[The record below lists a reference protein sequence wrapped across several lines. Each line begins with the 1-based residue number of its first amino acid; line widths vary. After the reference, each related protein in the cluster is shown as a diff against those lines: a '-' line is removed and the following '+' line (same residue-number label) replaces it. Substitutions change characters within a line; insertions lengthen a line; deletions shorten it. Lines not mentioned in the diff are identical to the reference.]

1 MDSLDTFSRFSG
13 LLGAE
18 MKSNLFICNV
28 MILSFF
34 VLVGCQSGYQ
44 TTKNKNAQKT
54 QVSTQSSN
62 QKPSKPPVT
71 GQAYTVRSGDTLFG
85 IAFRAGL
92 NYRDVASWNGID
104 EPYTIRIGQTL
115 RLSPPSSTVGK
126 SNASK
131 PTQKTSSAPI
141 SNTVV
146 SANTTTTSKPVE
158 PVLSNINWK
167 WPARGEIIGR
177 FVVDDKT
184 QQGINIAGKMG
195 QPINAAA
202 DGVVVYSGT
211 GLIGYGELL
220 IVKHNNEWISAYAHN
235 SKRLVAEGVK
245 VKAGQQIAEMGDTG
259 SVSTMLHFEIRRNGK
274 PVDPLLYLPT
284 R

>member
-18 MKSNLFICNV
+18 MKSTQFFYKA
-28 MILSFF
+28 MIVSVF
-34 VLVGCQSGYQ
+34 VLAGCQSGYQ

-54 QVSTQSSN
+54 TAAAVSSN
-62 QKPSKPPVT
+62 QKSEKPPVT

-92 NYRDVASWNGID
+92 NYRDVAAWNGID

-115 RLSPPSSTVGK
+115 RLSPPSSATVK
-126 SNASK
+126 SSASK
-131 PTQKTSSAPI
+131 PTQKNNSATI
-141 SNTVV
+141 GSAAV
-146 SANTTTTSKPVE
+146 SPSTTSVSKPAE
-158 PVLSNINWK
+158 PMLSNINWK

-184 QQGINIAGKMG
+184 QQGINISGKTG

-274 PVDPLLYLPT
+274 PVDPLLYLPE

>member
-1 MDSLDTFSRFSG
+1 M
-13 LLGAE
+13 
-18 MKSNLFICNV
+18 V
-28 MILSFF
+28 LS
-34 VLVGCQSGYQ
+34 GCQSGYQ

-54 QVSTQSSN
+54 TTVAGSSN
-62 QKPSKPPVT
+62 QKSDKPPVT

-92 NYRDVASWNGID
+92 NYRDVAAWNGID
-104 EPYTIRIGQTL
+104 EPYTIRVGQTI
-115 RLSPPSSTVGK
+115 RLSPRSSAAVK

-131 PTQKTSSAPI
+131 PTQKTGSAPI
-141 SNTVV
+141 S
-146 SANTTTTSKPVE
+146 TTSVPAKSTATTKPVE
-158 PVLSNINWK
+158 PVLSNISWQ
-167 WPARGEIIGR
+167 WPTRGEIIGR

-184 QQGINIAGKMG
+184 QQGINIAGKIG

-274 PVDPLLYLPT
+274 PVDPLLYLPE